1 MFNPSETPTP
11 LVGISFVRVTEKT
24 LRTLIPIVLESWQDP
39 TQTSE
44 NAREL
49 LLSILDSER
58 RSALYMAVEKGQAIG
73 YTQIA
78 IRYEYAEGATVYPVA
93 SLRTLYVQ
101 KRDDAR
107 PIALQLIKLAEG
119 YVHQFGIR
127 EFVSDCERSDIQT
140 YEYLTYA
147 GYREVSERIHFH
159 KRTDEPAPFS

>member
-1 MFNPSETPTP
+1 MDISVEPSMS

-39 TQTSE
+39 SQTDE

-58 RSALYMAVEKGQAIG
+58 RSALYMAVENGRAIG

-78 IRYEYAEGATVYPVA
+78 IRYEYAEGATEYPVA
-93 SLRTLYVQ
+93 SIRTLYVR
-101 KRDDAR
+101 KRDNAR
-107 PIALQLIKLAEG
+107 AIALRLIKLAEG

-127 EFVSDCERSDIQT
+127 EFVSDCERGDLQT
-140 YEYLTYA
+140 YEYLMYA